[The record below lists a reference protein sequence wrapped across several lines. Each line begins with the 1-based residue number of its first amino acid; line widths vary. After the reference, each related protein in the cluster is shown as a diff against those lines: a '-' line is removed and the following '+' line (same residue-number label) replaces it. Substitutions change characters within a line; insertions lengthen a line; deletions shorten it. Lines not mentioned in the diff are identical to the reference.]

1 MKQKT
6 LKYFAWKTVK
16 ATKRSHGFKGYAKS
30 YNVEILIF
38 FFNLELKDTES
49 AIKNKLMNLLIWFK
63 SFKFVTTLILEFKK
77 IESDDETKCD
87 TFYLKSKAEII
98 IKESDTDVE
107 FQLICTTIISNMKKS
122 LGKVSEWINDSV
134 LDHNINISKY
144 NLLVGRRNR

>member
-1 MKQKT
+1 MKQKKV
-6 LKYFAWKTVK
+6 LKYFTWKTVK

-63 SFKFVTTLILEFKK
+63 SFKFVTTLVLEFKK

-98 IKESDTDVE
+98 INESETDV
-107 FQLICTTIISNMKKS
+107 
-122 LGKVSEWINDSV
+122 
-134 LDHNINISKY
+134 
-144 NLLVGRRNR
+144 